1 MLTETKFLSVA
12 FFSKILKIL
21 RRILSLTKDLKCFSQ
36 TNLQQVSL
44 KILLKRYPF
53 LGKDLNSVDN
63 SYIKEN
69 I

>member
-21 RRILSLTKDLKCFSQ
+21 RKILSLTKDLKCFSQ

-44 KILLKRYPF
+44 KIYLRGILSLAKISIQ
-53 LGKDLNSVDN
+53 LIIL
-63 SYIKEN
+63 I
-69 I
+69 